1 MRTRIW
7 VCAFFCAVIVTV
19 FFLPSFSAGKDEQTL
34 RGVQRVRVRTMKSIS
49 RAMRRIKVY
58 TKKGNYKRVISA
70 AKEIALLSAAIPY
83 LSPKGSNLP
92 KTRIKDEVWSRFGDY
107 TKLARGSA
115 RIAGNVVKA
124 AVAADKA
131 AVLKTFSALSESCT
145 QCHKPY
151 RKKKRRRR

>member
-7 VCAFFCAVIVTV
+7 VCAFLCVVIGTV

-70 AKEIALLSAAIPY
+70 AEEIALLTAAIPY
-83 LSPKGSNLP
+83 LSPKGSNLG
-92 KTRIKDEVWSRFGDY
+92 KTRIKDEVWSRFDDY
-107 TKLARGSA
+107 TKIARASA
-115 RIAGNVVKA
+115 HIARDLVKA
-124 AVAADKA
+124 AEAADKA
-131 AVLKTFSALSESCT
+131 AVLKTFSALSKGCT

-151 RKKKRRRR
+151 RKKKKRNR